1 MDVDDAFKG
10 FRAAYDELQA
20 VQAKLK
26 LNRAKREQ
34 VPRDSEEWLN
44 LDREFSALQKEWNS
58 LHKAFKKE
66 TAKFNSVCAET
77 IQSLRGPVNLKS
89 NQA

>member
-1 MDVDDAFKG
+1 MNVDDAFKG
-10 FRAAYDELQA
+10 FRDAYAELQA
-20 VQAKLK
+20 VQERVNE
-26 LNRAKREQ
+26 NRAKREQ
-34 VPRDSEEWLN
+34 AARGTDEWLE
-44 LDREFSALQKEWNS
+44 LDREFTALQKEWDH

-77 IQSLRGPVNLKS
+77 IESLRRPVGLKS

>member
-10 FRAAYDELQA
+10 FKAAFAELQV
-20 VQAKLK
+20 VQEKVK
-26 LNRAKREQ
+26 LNRAKREHAS
-34 VPRDSEEWLN
+34 RDSEEWLE
-44 LDREFSALQKEWNS
+44 LDRELSALQKEWDS

-77 IQSLRGPVNLKS
+77 IQSLRRPANLKS

>member
-1 MDVDDAFKG
+1 MDVDDAFRG
-10 FRAAYDELQA
+10 FRAAFADLQA
-20 VQAKLK
+20 VQEKVK
-26 LNRAKREQ
+26 ENQAKREQ
-34 VPRDSEEWLN
+34 ISRDTEEWLE
-44 LDREFSALQKEWNS
+44 LDREFSALQKEWDS

-77 IQSLRGPVNLKS
+77 IQSLRRPGNLKS